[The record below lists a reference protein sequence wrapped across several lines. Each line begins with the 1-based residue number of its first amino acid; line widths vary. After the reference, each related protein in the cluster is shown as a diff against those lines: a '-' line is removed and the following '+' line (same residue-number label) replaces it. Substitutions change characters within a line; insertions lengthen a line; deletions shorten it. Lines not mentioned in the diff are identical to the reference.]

1 MSAWLTVPAEMVGLL
16 REGLHSE
23 IEAAAHLIAPV
34 VEAPGREEHP
44 ERYRAPLARLDAAR
58 ALLDLVGWSTA
69 DPPVD
74 VRVDL
79 RPHHRSL
86 LRALR
91 SELLVEEEA
100 LEGGQESGPRDSAGR
115 RMIVARVDALRELIS
130 TAEARADAL
139 GAGTSEE
146 DDEEIS

>member
-23 IEAAAHLIAPV
+23 IEAAVHLIAPV

-44 ERYRAPLARLDAAR
+44 ERYQAPLARLDAAR

-69 DPPVD
+69 GPPVD

-79 RPHHRSL
+79 RQHHRSL

-100 LEGGQESGPRDSAGR
+100 LGGGQESGPRDSAER
-115 RMIVARVDALRELIS
+115 RPARPLRRGDSTGVGERSAATGARSAPVDS
-130 TAEARADAL
+130 P
-139 GAGTSEE
+139 
-146 DDEEIS
+146 